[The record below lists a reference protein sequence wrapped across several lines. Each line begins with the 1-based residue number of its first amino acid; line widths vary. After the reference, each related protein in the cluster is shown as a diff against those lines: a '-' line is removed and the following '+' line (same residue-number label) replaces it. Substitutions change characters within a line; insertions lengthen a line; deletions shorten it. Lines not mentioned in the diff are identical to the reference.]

1 MIIENQ
7 SRVVLSS
14 LKALLETYAEGK
26 NLKNITEECGQIFVE
41 LNSFED
47 KLKALDALVP
57 KNGYSEI
64 EEVVFDLMLVHFLS
78 AFAHSEE
85 YFDSEE
91 WMDIEEQ
98 TVERGTELLNVYLYI
113 NEANDADAEISIGD
127 FLNEFLLTD
136 MDEFQDEFK
145 IYEPL
150 IENDLEEADFDD
162 LTALKKTLNEES
174 PIKDMLIPMVMF
186 FQTPYSVNM
195 VNQFKP
201 QYNTFEISV
210 LASLLAFANTK

>member
-1 MIIENQ
+1 MIIEDQ
-7 SRVVLSS
+7 SRVILSS

-26 NLKNITEECGQIFVE
+26 NLKNITDECSQIFVE
-41 LNSFED
+41 FNSFED

-57 KNGYSEI
+57 KNGYGEI

-78 AFAHSEE
+78 AFAHDEE

-91 WMDIEEQ
+91 WIDIEEQ
-98 TVERGTELLNVYLYI
+98 TVERGTELLNVFLYI
-113 NEANDADAEISIGD
+113 NEASDADAEISIGD

-145 IYEPL
+145 IYEPI

-162 LTALKKTLNEES
+162 LTALKGTLSDDS
-174 PIKDMLIPMVMF
+174 PIKDMFIPMVMF

-195 VNQFKP
+195 VSQFKSN
-201 QYNTFEISV
+201 YNSYEIAV
-210 LASLLAFANTK
+210 LASLIAFANTK

>member
-57 KNGYSEI
+57 KNGYGEI

-150 IENDLEEADFDD
+150 IENDLYRNSKSNPPWC
-162 LTALKKTLNEES
+162 LGK
-174 PIKDMLIPMVMF
+174 
-186 FQTPYSVNM
+186 
-195 VNQFKP
+195 
-201 QYNTFEISV
+201 
-210 LASLLAFANTK
+210 

>member
-1 MIIENQ
+1 MIIEDQ
-7 SRVVLSS
+7 SRVVLNS

-26 NLKNITEECGQIFVE
+26 NLKNITDECSQIFVE
-41 LNSFED
+41 FNSFED

-57 KNGYSEI
+57 KNGYDEV

-78 AFAHSEE
+78 AFAHDEE
-85 YFDSEE
+85 YFDSDE
-91 WMDIEEQ
+91 WVDIEEQ
-98 TVERGTELLNVYLYI
+98 TVERGTELLNVFLYI
-113 NEANDADAEISIGD
+113 NEASDADAEISIGD

-162 LTALKKTLNEES
+162 LTALKKTLNDDS
-174 PIKDMLIPMVMF
+174 PIKDMFIPMVMF

-195 VNQFKP
+195 VNQFKST
-201 QYNTFEISV
+201 YNSYEISV
-210 LASLLAFANTK
+210 LASLIAFANPK

>member
-1 MIIENQ
+1 
-7 SRVVLSS
+7 
-14 LKALLETYAEGK
+14 
-26 NLKNITEECGQIFVE
+26 
-41 LNSFED
+41 
-47 KLKALDALVP
+47 
-57 KNGYSEI
+57 
-64 EEVVFDLMLVHFLS
+64 
-78 AFAHSEE
+78 
-85 YFDSEE
+85 
-91 WMDIEEQ
+91 MDIEEQ

>member
-26 NLKNITEECGQIFVE
+26 NLKNITDECGQIFVAQ
-41 LNSFED
+41 NSFED

-57 KNGYSEI
+57 KNGYGEI

-78 AFAHSEE
+78 AFAHDEE

-91 WMDIEEQ
+91 WIEIEEQ
-98 TVERGTELLNVYLYI
+98 TVERGTELLNVFLYI

-162 LTALKKTLNEES
+162 LTALKKTLSDDS
-174 PIKDMLIPMVMF
+174 PIKDMFIPMVMF

-195 VNQFKP
+195 VSQFKST
-201 QYNTFEISV
+201 YNSYEIGV
-210 LASLLAFANTK
+210 LASLIAFANTK

>member
-1 MIIENQ
+1 MIIEDQ
-7 SRVVLSS
+7 SRVVLNS

-26 NLKNITEECGQIFVE
+26 NLKNITDECSQIFVE
-41 LNSFED
+41 FNSFED
-47 KLKALDALVP
+47 KLKALDALVS
-57 KNGYSEI
+57 KNGYGEI

-78 AFAHSEE
+78 AFAHDEE

-91 WMDIEEQ
+91 WIDIEEQ
-98 TVERGTELLNVYLYI
+98 TVERGTELLNVFLYI
-113 NEANDADAEISIGD
+113 NEASDADAEISIGD

-162 LTALKKTLNEES
+162 LTALKKTLSDDS
-174 PIKDMLIPMVMF
+174 PIKDMFIPMVMF

-195 VNQFKP
+195 VSQFKSN
-201 QYNTFEISV
+201 YNSYEIAI
-210 LASLLAFANTK
+210 LASLIAFANTK

>member
-1 MIIENQ
+1 
-7 SRVVLSS
+7 
-14 LKALLETYAEGK
+14 
-26 NLKNITEECGQIFVE
+26 
-41 LNSFED
+41 
-47 KLKALDALVP
+47 
-57 KNGYSEI
+57 
-64 EEVVFDLMLVHFLS
+64 
-78 AFAHSEE
+78 
-85 YFDSEE
+85 
-91 WMDIEEQ
+91 
-98 TVERGTELLNVYLYI
+98 LNVYLYI

>member
-26 NLKNITEECGQIFVE
+26 NLKNITDECGQIFVE

-57 KNGYSEI
+57 KNGYGEI

-78 AFAHSEE
+78 AFAHDEE

-91 WMDIEEQ
+91 WIDIEEQ

-174 PIKDMLIPMVMF
+174 PIKDLFIPMVMF
-186 FQTPYSVNM
+186 LQTPYSVNM

-210 LASLLAFANTK
+210 LASLIAFANNK